1 MSIKRKKIVIGFV
14 AFIGLVILSLVIA
27 NTIAKNKLKNYIVN
41 LPEHISLLY
50 DDLDVSL
57 LQGNITLKSPLLTV
71 KGKTT
76 NQINAQVK
84 LSSLSI
90 KDFSYWNYLFN
101 DNLKFDHLNFD
112 TPKVTYYHNP
122 LADTDQGSESVFKNI
137 KKTIYIKNLSVNKAS
152 VEIFN
157 VKNDSVLL
165 STNNLDFTMSQ
176 IIVDNNLASSKLFD
190 FKSSTLSTN
199 NLKYQISK
207 FENLSVDKLKID
219 NTRMTLS
226 GFSLKT
232 KYDKVALSNVIT
244 TERDHFELATPEIR
258 IDNYDFKFDNTI
270 LSGFSTDKITFTKP
284 DLTIYRDK
292 LVADDLTQKDLYST
306 MLRSLNVNL
315 DIKHI
320 NIVEGKIVY
329 QEKVNQDKTAGQLTF
344 SDFNASL
351 DHISNTKLNPK
362 KTEIKI
368 DCNFMQ
374 STPLKV
380 DWSFDVNDPN
390 DGFVFKANLGDLQ
403 ADHLNQFMQ
412 PNLNLKLEGN
422 LMQTLFT
429 IDGNATTSNVDLKTK
444 YTNFDIILLKENG
457 NEKNKILSKIINIF
471 VSKDSKDAKDNFRNS
486 NTKTVERDNTKSIF
500 NFVWKNAQAGLI
512 SAMAG
517 DGKKD
522 D

>member
-1 MSIKRKKIVIGFV
+1 
-14 AFIGLVILSLVIA
+14 
-27 NTIAKNKLKNYIVN
+27 
-41 LPEHISLLY
+41 
-50 DDLDVSL
+50 
-57 LQGNITLKSPLLTV
+57 
-71 KGKTT
+71 
-76 NQINAQVK
+76 
-84 LSSLSI
+84 
-90 KDFSYWNYLFN
+90 
-101 DNLKFDHLNFD
+101 
-112 TPKVTYYHNP
+112 
-122 LADTDQGSESVFKNI
+122 
-137 KKTIYIKNLSVNKAS
+137 
-152 VEIFN
+152 
-157 VKNDSVLL
+157 
-165 STNNLDFTMSQ
+165 
-176 IIVDNNLASSKLFD
+176 
-190 FKSSTLSTN
+190 
-199 NLKYQISK
+199 
-207 FENLSVDKLKID
+207 
-219 NTRMTLS
+219 
-226 GFSLKT
+226 
-232 KYDKVALSNVIT
+232 
-244 TERDHFELATPEIR
+244 
-258 IDNYDFKFDNTI
+258 
-270 LSGFSTDKITFTKP
+270 
-284 DLTIYRDK
+284 
-292 LVADDLTQKDLYST
+292 
-306 MLRSLNVNL
+306 MLRSLNVKL